1 MPKYKVVIEEVL
13 NWYVEVEA
21 KDEDEAHSLANDYAG
36 MSDPLP
42 EDCISVRSTTTN
54 WETLSLKE
62 ITE

>member
-1 MPKYKVVIEEVL
+1 MTKYKVVIEEVL
-13 NWYVEVEA
+13 RWYVEVDA
-21 KDEDEAHSLANDYAG
+21 KDEETAYNLANDYAG

-54 WETLSLKE
+54 WETLSIEE